1 MPTAIAE
8 VGLMLRAID
17 YAIGFFR
24 GRKARTEQEKHLQR
38 GFVEAFRHA
47 LILTRSYIADRRD
60 KVSEE
65 DRNRELQLSQAWNK
79 VGMCGRDLEPQ
90 GDFYAVYF
98 EKSNFWA
105 DPRGW
110 DLSEKKD
117 LDVSLERA
125 EAEANKYLSAS

>member
-1 MPTAIAE
+1 MPTPVAE

-17 YAIGFFR
+17 YAIDFFR
-24 GRKARTEQEKHLQR
+24 GREARTEKEKQLQR
-38 GFVEAFRHA
+38 DFVEAFRHA

-60 KVSEE
+60 EVSDK
-65 DRNRELQLSQAWNK
+65 DRNREVQLSQAWNK

-110 DLSEKKD
+110 DLSAKKD
-117 LDVSLERA
+117 LDISLERA
-125 EAEANKYLSAS
+125 EGEASKYLSTS

>member
-1 MPTAIAE
+1 MPPVAE

-17 YAIGFFR
+17 YAIELFR
-24 GRKARTEQEKHLQR
+24 GREAKTEKEKQLQR
-38 GFVEAFRHA
+38 NFVEAFRHA
-47 LILTRSYIADRRD
+47 LILTRSYISDRRD
-60 KVSEE
+60 RISEE
-65 DRNRELQLSQAWNK
+65 DRNREVQLSHAWNK
-79 VGMCGRDLEPQ
+79 VGMCGLDLEPQ

-117 LDVSLERA
+117 INISLEHA
-125 EAEANKYLSAS
+125 EAEASKYLKTS